1 MNELEASCLYAGIV
15 VDTKNFAV
23 QTSVRT
29 FDAASYL
36 RRCGADTKL
45 VRRLF
50 AEDIHFIRAKA
61 QILANMKLVGNVI
74 AIAEC
79 PEGTEDA
86 QVLAGQI
93 SDYLVTVKE
102 IRASFLFY
110 HNDNGLCLS
119 ARSDGSV
126 NVQVVMEALGGGGH
140 LTVAGCQLGKDG
152 NRESAEKVII
162 TQVRKQV
169 EEEKE

>member
-1 MNELEASCLYAGIV
+1 MNDLEASCLYAGIV

-29 FDAASYL
+29 FDAASFL

-45 VRRLF
+45 VHRLF
-50 AEDIHFIRAKA
+50 EEDISSIRTKA
-61 QILANMKLVGNVI
+61 EILAGMQLVDGTIAIAACPENIEESQILA
-74 AIAEC
+74 
-79 PEGTEDA
+79 
-86 QVLAGQI
+86 GQA
-93 SDYLVTVKE
+93 DYLVTIKE

-110 HNDNGLCLS
+110 YTDKGLCLS

-140 LTVAGCQLGKDG
+140 LTVAGAQLGKEG

-162 TQVRKQV
+162 SQVRKQIK
-169 EEEKE
+169 EEKE